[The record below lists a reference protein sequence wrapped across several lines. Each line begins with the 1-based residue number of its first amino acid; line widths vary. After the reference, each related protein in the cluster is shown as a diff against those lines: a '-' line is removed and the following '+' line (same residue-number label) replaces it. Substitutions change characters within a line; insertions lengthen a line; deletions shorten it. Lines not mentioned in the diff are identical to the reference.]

1 MRESVRLLSSLEI
14 SFFLPLS
21 ITQAGILNWFARFV
35 RDLDL
40 WRRFLVE
47 HVLGETLAHNL
58 SSFTA
63 TLVEGLGPE

>member
-1 MRESVRLLSSLEI
+1 
-14 SFFLPLS
+14 
-21 ITQAGILNWFARFV
+21 LNWFARFV

-47 HVLGETLAHNL
+47 HVLGETLAHKL